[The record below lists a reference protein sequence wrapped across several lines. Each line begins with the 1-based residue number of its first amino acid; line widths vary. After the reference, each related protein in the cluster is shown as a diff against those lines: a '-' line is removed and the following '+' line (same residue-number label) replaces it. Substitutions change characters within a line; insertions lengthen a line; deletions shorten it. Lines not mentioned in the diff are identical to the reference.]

1 MLCLIDDVWNELIEL
16 LLISCSRS
24 SISLIEFVWMI
35 LDGICWSGS
44 LIINNNTII
53 LRLLRSSIKESIAIQ
68 FHFLFFLQRTPILIL
83 LLHVQPRRILNTIL
97 MTISTCIRIPII
109 DPTGINILIIRP
121 IRYIKWT
128 SSLSLIESVI
138 QRTRHQSLIKHKTF

>member
-1 MLCLIDDVWNELIEL
+1 VLCLIDDVWNELIEL
-16 LLISCSRS
+16 LLISCCRS

-35 LDGICWSGS
+35 LDGICWSRS
-44 LIINNNTII
+44 LITII

-83 LLHVQPRRILNTIL
+83 LLHVQPRRILNPIL

-138 QRTRHQSLIKHKTF
+138 QRTRYQSLIKHKTF